1 MVAALISDFVTRV
14 AVVLVGMLYPGYKSF
29 KAVKAQDI
37 PAQQRW
43 LHYWLVLSIVSTAM
57 LVLQPLLSGRVPFFN
72 MIKIVVIGALVH
84 PKIAGYQKIY
94 DAVVEPFID
103 QHMATIDTKLNQLDK
118 ATQDAAT
125 NLVPTARKYAI
136 QARDMASRSMQKQAP
151 APKKAS

>member
-1 MVAALISDFVTRV
+1 
-14 AVVLVGMLYPGYKSF
+14 MLYPGYKSF

-125 NLVPTARKYAI
+125 NTV
-136 QARDMASRSMQKQAP
+136 RSGP
-151 APKKAS
+151 AFFKRFISLLPLYDSLPFVAAELTGLD